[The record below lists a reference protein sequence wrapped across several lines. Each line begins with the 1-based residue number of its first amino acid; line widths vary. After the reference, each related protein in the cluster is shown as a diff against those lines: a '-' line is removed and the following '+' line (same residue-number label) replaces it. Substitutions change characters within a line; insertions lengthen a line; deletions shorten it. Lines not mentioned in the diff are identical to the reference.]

1 MNNRFYERAKKIMKN
16 LEKKKVK
23 KKNLKN
29 YMKKN
34 KKSGTLRH
42 QAFTIHVI
50 GKLLPIDFLKK
61 VKQKMISQKQRLI
74 NQMKKHLERKK
85 EKKNYKPS

>member
-1 MNNRFYERAKKIMKN
+1 
-16 LEKKKVK
+16 
-23 KKNLKN
+23 
-29 YMKKN
+29 MKKN

-50 GKLLPIDFLKK
+50 RKLLPIDFLKK

-85 EKKNYKPS
+85 EKL

>member
-1 MNNRFYERAKKIMKN
+1 MKN
-16 LEKKKVK
+16 LEKKQVK

-50 GKLLPIDFLKK
+50 RKLLPIDFFKK

>member
-1 MNNRFYERAKKIMKN
+1 MKN

-23 KKNLKN
+23 KNNLKN

>member
-1 MNNRFYERAKKIMKN
+1 
-16 LEKKKVK
+16 
-23 KKNLKN
+23 
-29 YMKKN
+29 MKKN

-50 GKLLPIDFLKK
+50 GKLLPIDFFKK

-85 EKKNYKPS
+85 EKKTYKPTQVNSKFTK